1 MCQIHVGLAH
11 HDDGIIPSTWL
22 LIDTCSTSSVGKN
35 PDMFKKI
42 SECLEEERL
51 NVVTNGGK
59 KSFNEIGK
67 Y

>member
-35 PDMFKKI
+35 PDMFKNI
-42 SECLEEERL
+42 REYLEEDIL
-51 NVVTNGGK
+51 TVVTNGGTK
-59 KSFNEIGK
+59 TFNGIGE